1 MKTRKK
7 LWIGLV
13 ILAAM
18 QAQAAFAQ
26 TIDEERMVRDIEV
39 AENVLST
46 LIKHEVNA
54 QRGFFSVD
62 VKGTYLPGYGV
73 TFRLPAD
80 FIGQFLFT
88 FPSDGNA
95 VIYNSD
101 ANGFHYSISTD
112 ENGHAH
118 TDAPELGGEDE
129 EEGNTMTLKD
139 RARQKRADEKDSARN
154 EYNMKVIKA
163 AKDFI
168 VDYGDFVS
176 QLAPNERIV
185 VTNQGEHNR
194 GWYFNSGKRTHISVE
209 GLKSDIT
216 AFKQGKMTRDQVLGK
231 LKVINTQSV
240 DQKSPDMELISSI
253 FSRLYRSDLS
263 RTFFTDDNI
272 YYEVLK
278 DYGVIYYM
286 QVYSGVDSG
295 YERYNMPTANLK
307 NVDRETRNKKVI
319 ELYPKFE
326 QEMKENILEYGRT
339 IKSLK
344 DEELVVF
351 NITLTKCKGCG
362 IPSTLELSVKNSV
375 LRDFGSGKID
385 KNAALAKFSVKKGPN
400 Q

>member
-1 MKTRKK
+1 MKMSKK

-13 ILAAM
+13 VLVTM
-18 QAQAAFAQ
+18 QAHTGFAQ
-26 TIDEERMVRDIEV
+26 VIDEDRMVRDIEV

-46 LIKHEVNA
+46 LIKQEINT

-62 VKGTYLPGYGV
+62 IKGTYLQGYGV

-80 FIGQFLFT
+80 FIGHFLLA
-88 FPSDGNA
+88 FPPDGNA

-101 ANGFHYSISTD
+101 RNGFHYSISTD
-112 ENGHAH
+112 EDGNAYSD
-118 TDAPELGGEDE
+118 TPQIAGEDE
-129 EEGNTMTLKD
+129 EEENTMTLRD
-139 RARQKRADEKDSARN
+139 RTRQKRAADKDSARN

-185 VTNQGEHNR
+185 VTNQGQH
-194 GWYFNSGKRTHISVE
+194 GYFSSGRRTHISVE
-209 GLKSDIT
+209 GQKSDIT
-216 AFKQGKMTRDQVLGK
+216 AFKQGKMTRDQVLAK
-231 LKVINTQSV
+231 LKVINTESV
-240 DQKSPDMELISSI
+240 NEKLPDMELISSI

-278 DYGVIYYM
+278 DYGVMYYM

-295 YERYNMPTANLK
+295 YERYTMPTVNLK
-307 NVDRETRNKKVI
+307 DVDKETRNKKII

-344 DEELVVF
+344 PDEVVVF

-375 LRDFGSGKID
+375 LQDYGSGKLD
-385 KNAALAKFSVKKGPN
+385 KNAALSKFIVKKGEG